1 VTTAALPTRLPAID
15 AHGHYG
21 IYIHSNALLSN
32 FSSGS
37 AAEVAQRAKACGVT
51 LTIVSPLAGLLPRGR
66 GQAVVAANEA
76 AHSEIRTTPGLLQ
89 YVIVNPLQP
98 ETYDQARR
106 MLRTPWCVGI
116 KVHPEEHSYR
126 ISDHGDA
133 LFAFFEETGVPVK
146 AHSGCPNSLPDDFL
160 PFANRFPRAR
170 VMLAHLGNGTG
181 ADGRLDLQVRALQA
195 ARHGNLWIDTSS
207 ARSIL
212 PGLVEWAVR
221 EVGAE
226 RLLFGSDTPLYHV
239 AMQRERIDCAEI
251 AAADKERILFRN
263 AYDLFN
269 LELRLPNG
277 VAESK
282 HA

>member
-1 VTTAALPTRLPAID
+1 MTTASHPSRLPALD

-21 IYIHSNALLSN
+21 TYYDANSLLSE
-32 FSSGS
+32 FSSAS
-37 AAEVAQRAKACGVT
+37 AAEVAQRASACGAT
-51 LTIVSPLAGLLPRGR
+51 WTIVSPLAGLLPRGR
-66 GQAVVAANEA
+66 GQAVRAANEA
-76 AHSEIRTTPGLLQ
+76 AHRDVRATPGLLQ

-106 MLRTPWCVGI
+106 MLQTPWCVGI

-146 AHSGCPNSLPDDFL
+146 AHSGCPNSLPEDFV

-181 ADGRLDLQVRALQA
+181 QGGRVDLQVRAVQT

-212 PGLVEWAVR
+212 PKLVEWAVK
-221 EVGAE
+221 EVGAD
-226 RLLFGSDTPLYHV
+226 RLIFGSDTPLYHV
-239 AMQRERIDCAEI
+239 AIQRERIECAEI
-251 AAADKERILFRN
+251 SEADRRRILWEN
-263 AYDLFN
+263 ALALFG
-269 LELRLPNG
+269 LERLRQAKN
-277 VAESK
+277 A
-282 HA
+282 

>member
-1 VTTAALPTRLPAID
+1 MTPPTHSSRFPALD

-21 IYIHSNALLSN
+21 AYPDANLLLSE
-32 FSSGS
+32 FCSAS
-37 AAEVAQRAKACGVT
+37 AAEVAQRARACGVT
-51 LTIVSPLAGLLPRGR
+51 WTIVSPLAGLLPRGR

-76 AHSEIRTTPGLLQ
+76 AHHDVQNTPGLLQ

-106 MLRTPWCVGI
+106 MLRAPWCVGI
-116 KVHPEEHSYR
+116 KVHPEEHAYR
-126 ISDHGDA
+126 ISDHGDE

-146 AHSGCPNSLPDDFL
+146 AHSGCVNSLPGDFV
-160 PFANRFPRAR
+160 PFANRFPKAR
-170 VMLAHLGNGTG
+170 VMLAHLGHGG
-181 ADGRLDLQVRALQA
+181 GSGGRVDLQVRAVQA

-212 PGLVEWAVR
+212 PRLVEWAVR

-239 AMQRERIDCAEI
+239 AMQRERIECAEI
-251 AAADKERILFRN
+251 SDLDRRRILWDNALALFGLERLRDAAA
-263 AYDLFN
+263 
-269 LELRLPNG
+269 
-277 VAESK
+277 
-282 HA
+282 

>member
-1 VTTAALPTRLPAID
+1 
-15 AHGHYG
+15 
-21 IYIHSNALLSN
+21 
-32 FSSGS
+32 
-37 AAEVAQRAKACGVT
+37 
-51 LTIVSPLAGLLPRGR
+51 
-66 GQAVVAANEA
+66 VAA
-76 AHSEIRTTPGLLQ
+76 TPGLLQ

-106 MLRTPWCVGI
+106 MLKAPWCVGI

-146 AHSGCPNSLPDDFL
+146 AHSGCPNSLPADFV
-160 PFANRFPRAR
+160 PFANRFPGAR
-170 VMLAHLGNGTG
+170 VMLAHLGNGNG
-181 ADGRLDLQVRALQA
+181 AGGAVDLQVRAVQA

-212 PGLVEWAVR
+212 PHLVEWAVQ

-239 AMQRERIDCAEI
+239 ALQRERIECAEVSDS
-251 AAADKERILFRN
+251 AKQLILRDN
-263 AYDLFN
+263 AVSLFDLQD
-269 LELRLPNG
+269 LPASG
-277 VAESK
+277 RFE
-282 HA
+282 